1 MTRREDHEAEERRL
15 GDIATRL
22 LFENERVR
30 IWQLKLEPGAESDL
44 HRHELDHILV
54 QIAGDRI
61 AVVPDPDTE
70 GPYDQYLEAS
80 VVPGQTIFVGRGG
93 VETARNV
100 GRELYREIVIE
111 LKD

>member
-1 MTRREDHEAEERRL
+1 MTQRDDHAAKERRF

-22 LFENERVR
+22 LFENDRVR
-30 IWQLKLEPGAESDL
+30 IWQLKLEPGGESDL

-61 AVVPDPDTE
+61 AVVPDADTE
-70 GPYDQYLEAS
+70 GPYDQYLEAP
-80 VVPGQTIFVGRGG
+80 VVPGQTIFVQRGG

-100 GRELYREIVIE
+100 GRERYREIVIE